1 MRSYSLKHLTD
12 SALLQELT
20 NLVTRDR
27 SITAQ
32 ILAHIAE
39 VDARRLYLPA
49 AYPSM
54 HAYCV
59 AELALSDDAAYKR
72 IQAARAARRF
82 PVLFDAIED
91 GRLHL
96 TAVGLIAP
104 HLDVD
109 NVTELVALAAFK
121 RTVEIERLLERR
133 SRATAVLAASGG
145 EDGLLDPRPETATHQ
160 VDDTAG
166 GPAHD
171 AAGGPGSGMPA
182 PAPGVPAAA
191 AAEPED
197 TPPGAGVAG
206 HGLPGVPDALAP
218 AQVTAQVE
226 TAILKLRIARS
237 TLDKLNYAQTL
248 LGHAVPSGDLGLVLD
263 RALDVLIDRL
273 ERRKFGATRKSR
285 AASAAAAGAPP
296 SESAA
301 GIESVEPTHP
311 TRRPRIDPRAI
322 PAPLRRALWARDE
335 GQCTYVSAAGRRC
348 PATRRIEFH
357 HRNLFARGGEATYD
371 NLCLRCRPHNQYEA
385 EQELGSEFV
394 AAKKQLRSNGPGGP
408 QRPADNL
415 PAITSSTFS

>member
-12 SALLQELT
+12 SVLLQELT

-104 HLDVD
+104 HLEVD
-109 NVTELVALAAFK
+109 NVAELVALAAFK
-121 RTVEIERLLERR
+121 RKVEIERLLERR
-133 SRATAVLAASGG
+133 SRATAVLAATGG
-145 EDGLLDPRPETATHQ
+145 EAGLLDLRPETATHPG
-160 VDDTAG
+160 D
-166 GPAHD
+166 D
-171 AAGGPGSGMPA
+171 AAGDSGHGATGDAGSCAPA
-182 PAPGVPAAA
+182 PAPGVPTELAV
-191 AAEPED
+191 EPGG
-197 TPPGAGVAG
+197 TPSGAGIAG
-206 HGLPGVPDALAP
+206 HGLPGSPDSLAP

-226 TAILKLRIARS
+226 TALLKLRIARS
-237 TLDKLNYAQTL
+237 TLDKLNYAQAL

-273 ERRKFGATRKSR
+273 ERRKFGATRRSR
-285 AASAAAAGAPP
+285 AAAAAAAGAPAP
-296 SESAA
+296 ESAA
-301 GIESVEPTHP
+301 AIEPAEPTQP
-311 TRRPRIDPRAI
+311 PRRPRIDPRAI

-348 PATRRIEFH
+348 PSTRRIEFH
-357 HRNLFARGGEATYD
+357 HRDLFARGGEATYD

-385 EQELGSEFV
+385 EQELGSEYV
-394 AAKKQLRSNGPGGP
+394 AAKRQLRSNGPVGP
-408 QRPADNL
+408 QRPADSL